1 MTSAIDNTKPV
12 AGNPTTASV
21 RTNFTIARDE
31 ISALQLR
38 NAQIGF
44 MDYAD
49 TATTGSPIAVA
60 GTNTFTDLTN
70 NGLGVT
76 TNKAYKPPAVGEIWN
91 TSTNRLNFVG
101 SLKPGDMVDARLD
114 FTVTT
119 TSANQIINVSLFLQV
134 GLGSEFELPF
144 VSSKQFKSAGTY
156 RVTEYI
162 GFYIGSALTRDN
174 PGRFRIKSDASAT
187 CVVNGFYFKLDL
199 IGDHP

>member
-21 RTNFTIARDE
+21 RANFTAARDE

-49 TATTGSPIAVA
+49 TATTTTPIAIA
-60 GTNTFTDLTN
+60 GTSTFVDMTN

-76 TNKAYKPPAVGEIWN
+76 TNKTYKPPTVGEIWN
-91 TSTNRLNFVG
+91 TSTNRLDFVG
-101 SLKPGDMVDARLD
+101 NLEPGDMVDVRLD

-119 TSANQIINVSLFLQV
+119 TSVNQTINVSLFLQV
-134 GLGSEFELPF
+134 GTGSEFELPF
-144 VSSKQFKSAGTY
+144 VSSKQFKTVGSY
-156 RVTEYI
+156 RITEYI
-162 GFYIGSALTRDN
+162 GFYIGSATTRDN
-174 PGRFRIKSDASAT
+174 PGRFRIKSDAAAT
-187 CVVNGFYFKLDL
+187 CVINGFYFKMDL
-199 IGDHP
+199 VGAHT

>member
-1 MTSAIDNTKPV
+1 MTSAIDDTKPV

-21 RTNFTIARDE
+21 RNNFSLAKDE

-38 NAQIGF
+38 EAQLGF

-49 TATTGSPIAVA
+49 TATTTTPISIPSG
-60 GTNTFTDLTN
+60 GTFVDLTN

-76 TNKAYKPPAVGEIWN
+76 TNKTYKPPAVGEIWN
-91 TSTNRLNFVG
+91 TSTNRLDFVG
-101 SLKPGDMVDARLD
+101 NLEPGDMMDVRLD

-119 TSANQIINVSLFLQV
+119 TSANQTIGVSLFLQV

-144 VSSKQFKSAGTY
+144 VSSKQFKTAGTY
-156 RVTEYI
+156 RITEYI

-174 PGRFRIKSDASAT
+174 PGRFRIKSDAAAT
-187 CVVNGFYFKLDL
+187 CVVNGFYFKMEL
-199 IGDHP
+199 IGAHT